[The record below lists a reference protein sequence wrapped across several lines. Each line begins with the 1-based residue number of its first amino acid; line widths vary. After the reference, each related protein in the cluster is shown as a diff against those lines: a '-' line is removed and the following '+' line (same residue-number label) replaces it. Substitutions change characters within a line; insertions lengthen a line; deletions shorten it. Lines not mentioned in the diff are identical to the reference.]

1 MVEIGSGELEEI
13 ITYTELCDII
23 EKQQL
28 QEEENDDNYWTF
40 KSIKGDSGP
49 FNKNSKDY
57 KGSSYNI
64 LVEWENGELTYEPL
78 ELMIKDDPISV
89 AQYSSEKNLLEL
101 PGWKILRRYTKNKKK
116 LKRMVKQ
123 AKLASQ
129 RRGPIYMFGVRV
141 PRNSREA
148 EVLDKENGNTK
159 WQDAMDE
166 ERDQLDDYTTFKN
179 LGKGIFPKDKGYKR
193 INVHFVFAVK
203 HDLRYKA
210 RLVAGGHL
218 TDPAK

>member
-1 MVEIGSGELEEI
+1 M
-13 ITYTELCDII
+13 
-23 EKQQL
+23 
-28 QEEENDDNYWTF
+28 
-40 KSIKGDSGP
+40 
-49 FNKNSKDY
+49 
-57 KGSSYNI
+57 
-64 LVEWENGELTYEPL
+64 VEWENGELTYEPL

-89 AQYSSEKNLLEL
+89 AQYASEKNLLEL
-101 PGWKILRRYTKNKKK
+101 PGWKRLRRYTKNKKK

-148 EVLDKENGNTK
+148 EVLDKENGKTK
-159 WQDAMDE
+159 WQDAMYE

-218 TDPAK
+218 TDPAKESIYSGVVTLKSMRITMLIAELKLLETMVGDVGNAYLEAYTKEKL